1 MKKPFLPTTNS
12 VSPLTSTNQH
22 STEENSKQISKQYVS
37 DYILSQ
43 PFNQTTRQ
51 NDEIETT
58 TNRNGERRRLLP
70 NTEQFRRS
78 IQKEE
83 SLSDVSS
90 SNDDD
95 DEEEKIHLKNP
106 RWSSTLRED
115 FDDGKTIKDEIL
127 HSIGLTLDYRN
138 SNVFIDDVR
147 PGSVAAN
154 EQLQT
159 GRNFFLFV
167 RLIFDV
173 FLGDRIVKWNGQ
185 ILHHLSSSELDRII
199 EENSIDTADIDLTI
213 TRSTNRFDNLERQ
226 REREKKRN
234 EIVINFFS

>member
-58 TNRNGERRRLLP
+58 TNRNGGRRRLLP

-95 DEEEKIHLKNP
+95 EEEKIRLKNP
-106 RWSSTLRED
+106 RWSSTLREH
-115 FDDGKTIKDEIL
+115 FEDGKTIKDEIL
-127 HSIGLTLDYRN
+127 RSIGLTVDYRN
-138 SNVFIDDVR
+138 SNVFIDEVR

-159 GRNFFLFV
+159 GRNSSLVLFV
-167 RLIFDV
+167 VFDQS
-173 FLGDRIVKWNGQ
+173 FFSSRRSNCQMERTNSSSFIVK
-185 ILHHLSSSELDRII
+185 RTR
-199 EENSIDTADIDLTI
+199 SID
-213 TRSTNRFDNLERQ
+213 RRKFNRYTGY
-226 REREKKRN
+226 
-234 EIVINFFS
+234 